1 MTKPKA
7 EASVPPGIAGF
18 TYLREIGTGGSA
30 HVYLYEQQMPRR
42 QVAVKVLDA
51 GGNSGAKARIESEAN
66 LMARVSTHP
75 AILTIN
81 EVGETSDGR
90 PFLVME
96 YCPPPALS
104 AIIEKDP
111 LSVAEALNITIQIA
125 GAVETAHRAGIV
137 HRDIKPANILFTSY
151 GRPVLSDFGISAL
164 SDPDGDSELRGMSV
178 PWAPPEQLL
187 GSRVPVPASDIY
199 SLGATAYAMLTCRS
213 PYEVVGGD
221 NGVYELSRRIVK
233 APLPQI
239 VREDVPPSL
248 QRVLATAMAKK
259 PDNRYPNALAFARA
273 LQQVESELS
282 LPITTIDVLR
292 ASTSAEAQA
301 AKEDDTADDTDG
313 GTTRFGVYDVID
325 VDSNSKP
332 RTDTHRDAPEDSTRH
347 EGYEIVEHDSP
358 GDLRL
363 PGLRRLGVILGVS
376 AAVVALGAGVFLL
389 NERGASK
396 TGRTNSNLSTIAPG
410 PGGAVGNNVPSPRS
424 LKGSLG
430 ADGRVT
436 FTWSPP
442 TDSWEGSYLY
452 GVDRPGEQPGLLQA
466 NQTQAVVDA
475 EPVRTCL
482 EVRAVQ
488 PNGKASQPVT
498 ACVDTAAQGT
508 APSSDKQRNGSSF

>member
-1 MTKPKA
+1 MTKSQA

-104 AIIEKDP
+104 AIIDRDP
-111 LSVAEALNITIQIA
+111 LSVAETLNITIQIA

-164 SDPDGDSELRGMSV
+164 SDPKGDSELRGMSV

-213 PYEVVGGD
+213 PYEAVGGD

-233 APLPQI
+233 APLPQ
-239 VREDVPPSL
+239 VTREDVPPSL

-259 PDNRYPNALAFARA
+259 PENRYPNALAFARA

-292 ASTSAEAQA
+292 ASNSVEVTGASD
-301 AKEDDTADDTDG
+301 DDTADDTDG

-325 VDSNSKP
+325 VDKP
-332 RTDTHRDAPEDSTRH
+332 HSQRVEGARGGQGAQRAPEDL
-347 EGYEIVEHDSP
+347 EEL
-358 GDLRL
+358 DLEDAAEPHR
-363 PGLRRLGVILGVS
+363 PRGRRWMVLL
-376 AAVVALGAGVFLL
+376 AAGTVVAASAGGYFLL
-389 NERGASK
+389 HRQEPPSAQSGG
-396 TGRTNSNLSTIAPG
+396 TGLETIAPG
-410 PGGAVGNNVPSPRS
+410 PGGAIGSTVPSPRH
-424 LKGSLG
+424 LEGVLG
-430 ADGRVT
+430 DDGRVT
-436 FTWSPP
+436 FTWEAP
-442 TDSWEGSYLY
+442 TDSWQGNYLY
-452 GVDRPGEQPGLLQA
+452 GVDRPGTQPALLQVSEPKV
-466 NQTQAVVDA
+466 VVDA
-475 EPVRTCL
+475 ELARTCL

-488 PNGKASQPVT
+488 ANGKASQPVT
-498 ACVDTAAQGT
+498 ACVDTPAQ
-508 APSSDKQRNGSSF
+508 

>member
-1 MTKPKA
+1 MTKPQA
-7 EASVPPGIAGF
+7 EVGPPPGITGF
-18 TYLREIGTGGSA
+18 TYLGEIGTGGSA

-42 QVAVKVLDA
+42 QVAVKVLDS
-51 GGNSGAKARIESEAN
+51 GGSGGAKARIESEAN
-66 LMARVSTHP
+66 LMARVSNHP

-164 SDPDGDSELRGMSV
+164 SEPDGDSELRGMSV

-199 SLGATAYAMLTCRS
+199 SLGATAYAMLTCHS

-233 APLPQI
+233 SPLPQI
-239 VREDVPPSL
+239 SREDVPPSL

-259 PDNRYPNALAFARA
+259 ADNRYPSALAFARA

-282 LPITTIDVLR
+282 LPVTTIDVLR
-292 ASTSAEAQA
+292 AASSVKDSGGQDD
-301 AKEDDTADDTDG
+301 DDTADETDG

-325 VDSNSKP
+325 VDSSSHDRGRSRREQRK
-332 RTDTHRDAPEDSTRH
+332 DHEDSA
-347 EGYEIVEHDSP
+347 E
-358 GDLRL
+358 DLQE
-363 PGLRRLGVILGVS
+363 VS
-376 AAVVALGAGVFLL
+376 QADEQRGAKSQGRFRWLAFTGMAALAAVLVAGGWFLAGKGSPRADTKNADL
-389 NERGASK
+389 A
-396 TGRTNSNLSTIAPG
+396 TIAPV
-410 PGGAVGNNVPSPRS
+410 PGGAVGNKVPSPRN
-424 LKGSLG
+424 LRGSVG

-436 FTWSPP
+436 FTWQPP
-442 TDSWEGSYLY
+442 TDSWEGIYLY
-452 GVDRPGEQPGLLQA
+452 RVDKPGGDEPLLEVRD
-466 NQTQAVVDA
+466 TQVTVDP

-482 EVRAVQ
+482 NLYAFES
-488 PNGKASQPVT
+488 NGKDSPEVT
-498 ACVDTAAQGT
+498 ACVETSGAGQAPGAQ
-508 APSSDKQRNGSSF
+508 

>member
-1 MTKPKA
+1 MTKPQA
-7 EASVPPGIAGF
+7 EASVHPGIAGF

-51 GGNSGAKARIESEAN
+51 SGNSGAKARIESEAN

-81 EVGETSDGR
+81 EVGETSDHR

-104 AIIEKDP
+104 AIIDKDP

-164 SDPDGDSELRGMSV
+164 SEPDSESELRGMSV

-239 VREDVPPSL
+239 TREDVPPSL

-282 LPITTIDVLR
+282 LPITTIDILR
-292 ASTSAEAQA
+292 ASTSVEGESD
-301 AKEDDTADDTDG
+301 KDDDTAEDTDG

-325 VDSNSKP
+325 VDSTKTQRTNS
-332 RTDTHRDAPEDSTRH
+332 RSDAADDSTRH
-347 EGYEIVEHDSP
+347 EGYEIIEHDVDP
-358 GDLRL
+358 DLRL
-363 PGLRRLGVILGVS
+363 PSVRRLGAVLGAV
-376 AAVVALGAGVFLL
+376 AAVVALAAGVLLL
-389 NERGASK
+389 NDRNTSK
-396 TGRTNSNLSTIAPG
+396 VEHTNSNLATIAPG
-410 PGGAVGNNVPSPRS
+410 PGDPVGDNAPSPRS
-424 LKGSLG
+424 VKGSLG
-430 ADGRVT
+430 TDGRVT
-436 FTWSPP
+436 FTWNPP
-442 TDSWEGSYLY
+442 TDSWQGSYLY
-452 GVDRPGEQPGLLQA
+452 GVDRPGEQPGLLQV
-466 NQTQAVVDA
+466 NETQVTVDA
-475 EPVRTCL
+475 EPARTCL

-488 PNGKASQPVT
+488 PNGKASRPVT
-498 ACVDTAAQGT
+498 SCVDTTVQQVV
-508 APSSDKQRNGSSF
+508 PSPSGQ